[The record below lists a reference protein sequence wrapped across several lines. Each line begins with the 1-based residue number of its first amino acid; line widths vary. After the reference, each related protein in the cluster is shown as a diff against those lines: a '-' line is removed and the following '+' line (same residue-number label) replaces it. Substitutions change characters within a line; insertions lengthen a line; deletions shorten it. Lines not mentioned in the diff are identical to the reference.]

1 MKDPKN
7 SYTGARNCQPGP
19 LASDIVK
26 VVGPCR
32 SIASAIWLPKGEN
45 FLAADLAL
53 ERRRESDRR
62 GAAWRAFLYGNFR
75 PRRRQSRREADD
87 HLFLFDW
94 YEPRVLFLALG
105 VLLLSCT
112 DALFTLNLL
121 DLGATEANFVM
132 ASVMERSVEWFLA
145 SKISMTAVSL
155 VCLVAVVRR
164 KFFRSYNVEH
174 LLQFFFVVY
183 LLVICYEFYLFKYV
197 FGVNIFFLY

>member
-1 MKDPKN
+1 M
-7 SYTGARNCQPGP
+7 
-19 LASDIVK
+19 
-26 VVGPCR
+26 
-32 SIASAIWLPKGEN
+32 
-45 FLAADLAL
+45 
-53 ERRRESDRR
+53 
-62 GAAWRAFLYGNFR
+62 
-75 PRRRQSRREADD
+75 
-87 HLFLFDW
+87 
-94 YEPRVLFLALG
+94 LFLALG
-105 VLLLSCT
+105 VLLLSCA

-145 SKISMTAVSL
+145 SKISMTAVS
-155 VCLVAVVRR
+155 VVFLVAVVRR